1 MLIDMA
7 TSHSH
12 QPPATATSTAIST
25 KNMRFQK
32 SLNTQF
38 FVTVFTFFF
47 FIKQLCVLGVFHS
60 VFLDGKTSLKK
71 LFIFEAL
78 KIHTMH
84 FSWLARWL
92 AGSLAGCLAGS
103 LAGSPP
109 PTSTPPAPHL
119 HPPPSTSI
127 GPIYFLH
134 GIHVSDGNATSHVC
148 ANLDVCAR
156 TMPLSPVGFKFSKL
170 N

>member
-1 MLIDMA
+1 
-7 TSHSH
+7 
-12 QPPATATSTAIST
+12 
-25 KNMRFQK
+25 MRFQK

-103 LAGSPP
+103 LAGSLL
-109 PTSTPPAPHL
+109 PTSTHPAPHL
-119 HPPPSTSI
+119 HPRPSARQLTQSI
-127 GPIYFLH
+127 FFLGSIFLTRRLRLLCSIAQRMVMFSAQCH
-134 GIHVSDGNATSHVC
+134 SHLDDWSL
-148 ANLDVCAR
+148 AN
-156 TMPLSPVGFKFSKL
+156 
-170 N
+170 

>member
-12 QPPATATSTAIST
+12 QPPAKATSTAIST
-25 KNMRFQK
+25 KNMSYQK

-103 LAGSPP
+103 LAGSLL
-109 PTSTPPAPHL
+109 PTSTHPAPHL
-119 HPPPSTSI
+119 HPPSSARQLAQSI
-127 GPIYFLH
+127 FFL
-134 GIHVSDGNATSHVC
+134 GSIFLTRLTLIVFDRTANGHVLS
-148 ANLDVCAR
+148 
-156 TMPLSPVGFKFSKL
+156 MPLSPG
-170 N
+170 